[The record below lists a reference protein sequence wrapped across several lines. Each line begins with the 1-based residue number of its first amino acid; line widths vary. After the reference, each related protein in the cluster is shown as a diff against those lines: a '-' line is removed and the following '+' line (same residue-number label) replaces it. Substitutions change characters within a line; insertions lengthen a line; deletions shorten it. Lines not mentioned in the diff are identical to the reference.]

1 MYSIILNNFEE
12 STEQLIKNKNKVL
25 LFRGNI
31 DGRK

>member
-1 MYSIILNNFEE
+1 MYSVILNNFEG
-12 STEQLIKNKNKVL
+12 STEQLIKNKKKVL